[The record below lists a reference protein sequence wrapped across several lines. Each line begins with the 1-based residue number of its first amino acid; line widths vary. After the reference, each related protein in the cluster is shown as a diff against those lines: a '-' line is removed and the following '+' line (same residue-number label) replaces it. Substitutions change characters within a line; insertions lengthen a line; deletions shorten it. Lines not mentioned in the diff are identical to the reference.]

1 MSLLLQEDAARY
13 IDSETTNVSAGMKAS
28 ATWVPASWGGQQQG
42 AAAAAAAARDGDEL
56 FFGGGG
62 GSSGS
67 ASDEKQQQ
75 YGSSSR
81 GGELRRVDS
90 TVIDDS
96 DEEMEPFD
104 AERFVDRLV
113 EDPAPTAW
121 GRGGLVGGGGR
132 VWEAAA
138 SSSSSGSSHS
148 GGAAKLF
155 QHVFNFDEH
164 QPYLVGDGGG
174 YDGTDN
180 HYHRPQQQRQQQQQ
194 QSQDMPMIVP
204 HDPILDAIFTPCR
217 AVLPSTH
224 HYHHPADAAPA
235 AVTCGLVRV
244 PSGGR
249 FGAGKKKN
257 EIAAF
262 RPELLYNIPP
272 PPPPEVSYAAPL
284 QVPMAPLRQP
294 SVGRGLFS
302 SSPRGRV
309 MIQSAERSP
318 AAAAARHVAAATYS
332 KEENSNNIPVEFS
345 PSGGGAMNTAA
356 TTTPLTGADAHFS
369 REYDDERY
377 AFLRRQEA
385 ALAAGARYIT
395 GGVILEPAAWSAAVD
410 WLSRLHAAA
419 PAASGG
425 SEPLSLETL
434 FLAVNLMDRFL
445 ATPQGAKTVWGDG
458 GGGVLL
464 LGPAVKLA
472 GAACLALASKYQDT
486 QAASLWGV
494 AAASISSSTSSSQP
508 PLRLGGGADSGGGVG
523 GGGGDFFG
531 VLGAGDSL
539 SLGGGGG
546 SGSGGGGGNA
556 DVRAARKELA
566 ATEMQVASALGFRL
580 TVPTS
585 MSFLGV
591 FLRRAEGL
599 GYVLADGPGRERVR
613 REAEQI
619 LLCMLRE
626 SCSLEHPPSA
636 LAASALYWA
645 SCVTTPG
652 AAPPTSFA
660 FLAVTGYELEQLCC
674 CLRDM
679 EAVRTGGGR
688 RYDGAGSFAS
698 CSSPAAAGAGGE
710 GGGGGSGDWAGAA
723 LPEHAGNSLFGAG
736 GGHPA
741 IAAL

>member
-1 MSLLLQEDAARY
+1 
-13 IDSETTNVSAGMKAS
+13 
-28 ATWVPASWGGQQQG
+28 
-42 AAAAAAAARDGDEL
+42 
-56 FFGGGG
+56 
-62 GSSGS
+62 
-67 ASDEKQQQ
+67 
-75 YGSSSR
+75 
-81 GGELRRVDS
+81 
-90 TVIDDS
+90 
-96 DEEMEPFD
+96 MEPFD

-138 SSSSSGSSHS
+138 PSSSSGSSRG

-155 QHVFNFDEH
+155 QPVFNFDEH
-164 QPYLVGDGGG
+164 QPLVGDGGG

-180 HYHRPQQQRQQQQQ
+180 HHHHHPQQQRQQQ

-224 HYHHPADAAPA
+224 DYHPAEAAPV

-244 PSGGR
+244 PSGGP

-294 SVGRGLFS
+294 SGGRGLYS
-302 SSPRGRV
+302 SSPPPGRV
-309 MIQSAERSP
+309 LIQSAERSP
-318 AAAAARHVAAATYS
+318 AAAAARHVAAATYL
-332 KEENSNNIPVEFS
+332 KEENSDNIPVEFS
-345 PSGGGAMNTAA
+345 PSGCGGGSGGGAMNTAA

-369 REYDDERY
+369 REYDDERH

-395 GGVILEPAAWSAAVD
+395 GGVILEPAARSTAVD

-419 PAASGG
+419 P
-425 SEPLSLETL
+425 
-434 FLAVNLMDRFL
+434 
-445 ATPQGAKTVWGDG
+445 GAKTVWGDG

-472 GAACLALASKYQDT
+472 GAACLVLASKYQDT

-508 PLRLGGGADSGGGVG
+508 SLHVGGGADSGGGVGGG

-539 SLGGGGG
+539 GGGG
-546 SGSGGGGGNA
+546 SGSGGGGGNP

-585 MSFLGV
+585 LSFLGV

-636 LAASALYWA
+636 LAASAFYWA

-660 FLAVTGYELEQLCC
+660 FLAVTGYELQQLCC

-710 GGGGGSGDWAGAA
+710 GGGGGGGGGDWAGAA
-723 LPEHAGNSLFGAG
+723 FPEHAGNSLFGAG

>member
-1 MSLLLQEDAARY
+1 
-13 IDSETTNVSAGMKAS
+13 
-28 ATWVPASWGGQQQG
+28 
-42 AAAAAAAARDGDEL
+42 
-56 FFGGGG
+56 
-62 GSSGS
+62 
-67 ASDEKQQQ
+67 
-75 YGSSSR
+75 
-81 GGELRRVDS
+81 
-90 TVIDDS
+90 
-96 DEEMEPFD
+96 MEPFD

-132 VWEAAA
+132 GVWEAAA
-138 SSSSSGSSHS
+138 SSSSASSGSSR

-155 QHVFNFDEH
+155 QPVFNFDEH

-174 YDGTDN
+174 GGGGYHGTD
-180 HYHRPQQQRQQQQQ
+180 HHPQQQQQ
-194 QSQDMPMIVP
+194 QQQQGQDMPMIVP

-217 AVLPSTH
+217 AVMPPP
-224 HYHHPADAAPA
+224 YHPAEAAPL

-249 FGAGKKKN
+249 FGVAKKKN

-272 PPPPEVSYAAPL
+272 PPPPEASYAPPL

-294 SVGRGLFS
+294 SGGRYGGGGAGLYS
-302 SSPRGRV
+302 SSPPPRDRV

-318 AAAAARHVAAATYS
+318 AAAAARLVAATTYLNSS
-332 KEENSNNIPVEFS
+332 KENSNSIPAEFS
-345 PSGGGAMNTAA
+345 PSGGGGAK
-356 TTTPLTGADAHFS
+356 TTTTPPLTGADAHSS
-369 REYDDERY
+369 REYDDERH

-385 ALAAGARYIT
+385 ALVAGARYIT
-395 GGVILEPAAWSAAVD
+395 GGAIVDPAARSAAVD
-410 WLSRLHAAA
+410 WLSRLHTAA

-445 ATPQGAKTVWGDG
+445 ATPQGAKTVWSDG
-458 GGGVLL
+458 GGGGGGGEGVLL

-508 PLRLGGGADSGGGVG
+508 ALHLGGGADSSGGGMG
-523 GGGGDFFG
+523 ASGGGDFFG

-539 SLGGGGG
+539 GLGGGG
-546 SGSGGGGGNA
+546 GGGGGNA

-566 ATEMQVASALGFRL
+566 ATEMRVASALGFRL
-580 TVPTS
+580 TVPTAL
-585 MSFLGV
+585 SFLGV
-591 FLRRAEGL
+591 FLRRAEEL
-599 GYVLADGPGRERVR
+599 GYVLAGGPGRERVR
-613 REAEQI
+613 REAQQI

-698 CSSPAAAGAGGE
+698 YSSPAAAAAAGGE
-710 GGGGGSGDWAGAA
+710 GGGGGDWAGAA
-723 LPEHAGNSLFGAG
+723 FPEHAGNSLFGAG

>member
-1 MSLLLQEDAARY
+1 
-13 IDSETTNVSAGMKAS
+13 
-28 ATWVPASWGGQQQG
+28 
-42 AAAAAAAARDGDEL
+42 
-56 FFGGGG
+56 
-62 GSSGS
+62 
-67 ASDEKQQQ
+67 
-75 YGSSSR
+75 
-81 GGELRRVDS
+81 
-90 TVIDDS
+90 
-96 DEEMEPFD
+96 MEPFD

-113 EDPAPTAW
+113 EDPAPTVW
-121 GRGGLVGGGGR
+121 GRGGLVGGGR

-138 SSSSSGSSHS
+138 SSSSSGSSRG

-155 QHVFNFDEH
+155 QPVFNFDEH

-174 YDGTDN
+174 YGGTDN
-180 HYHRPQQQRQQQQQ
+180 HHHRPQQQQQQQQQ

-224 HYHHPADAAPA
+224 HYHHPAEAAPV

-272 PPPPEVSYAAPL
+272 PRPPEVSYAAPL

-294 SVGRGLFS
+294 SGGRGLYS
-302 SSPRGRV
+302 SSPPRGRV

-318 AAAAARHVAAATYS
+318 AAAAARLVAASTYLN

-345 PSGGGAMNTAA
+345 PSGCGGGGGGGAMNTATA
-356 TTTPLTGADAHFS
+356 TTTPLTGADAYSS
-369 REYDDERY
+369 REYDDERH

-385 ALAAGARYIT
+385 ALAAGARHIT
-395 GGVILEPAAWSAAVD
+395 GGVVVEPAARSAAVD

-434 FLAVNLMDRFL
+434 FLAVNLMNRFL

-472 GAACLALASKYQDT
+472 GAACLVLASKYQDT

-508 PLRLGGGADSGGGVG
+508 PLHLGGGADSGGGVG
-523 GGGGDFFG
+523 GGGGGGGGDFFG
-531 VLGAGDSL
+531 VLGGGDSL
-539 SLGGGGG
+539 GLGLGGSG

-585 MSFLGV
+585 LSFLGV

-679 EAVRTGGGR
+679 EAVRTGGGK

-698 CSSPAAAGAGGE
+698 CSSPAAAGADGE
-710 GGGGGSGDWAGAA
+710 GGGGGGDWAGAA
-723 LPEHAGNSLFGAG
+723 FPEHAGNSLFGAG